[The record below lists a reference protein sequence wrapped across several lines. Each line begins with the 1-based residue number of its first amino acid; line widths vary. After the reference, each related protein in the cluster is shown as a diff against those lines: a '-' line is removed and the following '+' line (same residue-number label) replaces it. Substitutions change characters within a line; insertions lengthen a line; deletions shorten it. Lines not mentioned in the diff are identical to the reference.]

1 MYDNGQIMF
10 LLLLLEKIGNKKWLA
25 LRLCGVL
32 VYDLFTSSWSKS
44 KAVLVSARFW
54 AVFLYDKKS
63 KSYQNHFQMAQ
74 EVNRQQ
80 FIKMQHKNKMSHL
93 YFSHILK
100 KFNFQPTP
108 IVSGLP
114 VVKQCIWKHTTAY
127 WSNTGQ

>member
-1 MYDNGQIMF
+1 M
-10 LLLLLEKIGNKKWLA
+10 
-25 LRLCGVL
+25 RLCG
-32 VYDLFTSSWSKS
+32 
-44 KAVLVSARFW
+44 AVVASVRFW

-80 FIKMQHKNKMSHL
+80 FIKTQHKNKMSHL

-114 VVKQCIWKHTTAY
+114 VVKQCIWEHTTAY